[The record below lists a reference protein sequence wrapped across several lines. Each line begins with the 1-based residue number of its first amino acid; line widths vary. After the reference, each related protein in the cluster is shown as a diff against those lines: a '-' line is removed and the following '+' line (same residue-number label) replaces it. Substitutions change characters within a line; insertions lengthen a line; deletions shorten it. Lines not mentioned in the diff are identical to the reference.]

1 MPVLKQ
7 QVQVSIPSYVG
18 D

>member
-7 QVQVSIPSYVG
+7 QAQVSIPSYVG